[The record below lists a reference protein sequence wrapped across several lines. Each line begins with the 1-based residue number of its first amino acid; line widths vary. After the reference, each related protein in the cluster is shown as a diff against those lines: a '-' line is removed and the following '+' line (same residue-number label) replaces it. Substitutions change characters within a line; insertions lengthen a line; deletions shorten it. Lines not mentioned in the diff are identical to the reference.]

1 MSDDQFAEDYERSA
15 GGLDHDE
22 EEKKGS
28 LADTLITG
36 GPEALFQEIEDLVPE
51 RWKEHVQSFPLAA
64 VALGFGVGVFLGA
77 KKGNEILAA
86 GSAMLSAAATANL
99 NKILAHK

>member
-1 MSDDQFAEDYERSA
+1 MSDDGFAEDYERSA
-15 GGLDHDE
+15 GGLDYDE
-22 EEKKGS
+22 EERKGS
-28 LADTLITG
+28 LAETLITE
-36 GPEALFQEIEDLVPE
+36 GPEALFQEVEDLVPE
-51 RWKEHVQSFPLAA
+51 RWKEHVQAFPLTA
-64 VALGFGVGVFLGA
+64 VALGLGVGVFLGA